1 MKSSSRQFR
10 PVASSAE
17 IDKVVSLAKIIW
29 TEHYAPLIGQEQ
41 VAFMLANFHSK
52 QAIEAEIEDEG
63 FNFFLLENGGKDV
76 GYLSFSLRESAL
88 FLSKLYVL
96 SSERGQGNGKSALEF
111 LCDQAKQSNRQK
123 ISLTVAK
130 KNSGSIAAYE
140 KIGFWKTGEK
150 KSDIGEGY
158 FMDDFTMELEI

>member
-63 FNFFLLENGGKDV
+63 FNFFLLENGRKDV
-76 GYLSFSLRESAL
+76 GYLSFSLRERAL

-96 SSERGQGNGKSALEF
+96 SSERGQGIGKSALEF

-130 KNSGSIAAYE
+130 KTLGRLPL
-140 KIGFWKTGEK
+140 TK
-150 KSDIGEGY
+150 KLVFGKPARRNL
-158 FMDDFTMELEI
+158 T